1 MSLLLLGRCILKMQC
16 NCFDTVDISDNCMAF
31 IGTSLCSSQPVK
43 YMKSGIYLHLSFS
56 ISTID
61 TRDGGVILLLF
72 ELKLKRQ

>member
-43 YMKSGIYLHLSFS
+43 YMKSGI
-56 ISTID
+56 
-61 TRDGGVILLLF
+61 
-72 ELKLKRQ
+72 